1 MTSASTDAGREDQ
14 RPALQLELERNPGAP
29 ALARAA
35 VVACC
40 QNRGLS
46 PATMATLRL
55 LVSETVTNAVTHPD
69 VDPPGVI
76 GLSVHID
83 EATVRVEISDQG
95 RGFTPQPRDPTQ
107 LGGNYGLFLVEKESA
122 NWGVEQRPHTTVWF
136 ELALKAKSAA

>member
-1 MTSASTDAGREDQ
+1 MMSTSADAGREDQ
-14 RPALQLELERNPGAP
+14 RPALQLELERNPEAP

-40 QNRGLS
+40 ENRELS
-46 PATMATLRL
+46 ASTMETLRL
-55 LVSETVTNAVTHPD
+55 LVSETVTNAVSHPD

-76 GLSVHID
+76 GLSVNINK
-83 EATVRVEISDQG
+83 ATVRVEVSDQG

-136 ELALKAKSAA
+136 ELALKAESVV